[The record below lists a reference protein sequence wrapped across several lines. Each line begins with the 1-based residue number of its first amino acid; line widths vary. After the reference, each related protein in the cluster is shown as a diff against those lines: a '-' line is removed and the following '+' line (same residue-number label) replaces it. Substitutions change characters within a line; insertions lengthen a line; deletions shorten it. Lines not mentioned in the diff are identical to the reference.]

1 MVGRR
6 QLQMGIRDRVWTSVV
21 GGVIHASCQLAVAVM
36 AMRQPA
42 LFFGA
47 PLLLGLSIVTA
58 VFIGLV
64 CDNLDGPARRFLH
77 ASGRR

>member
-1 MVGRR
+1 
-6 QLQMGIRDRVWTSVV
+6 
-21 GGVIHASCQLAVAVM
+21 M

-77 ASGRR
+77 AAKRK